1 MKTGIVAL
9 VGRPNVGKSTLLN
22 QIMHQK
28 VSITSPRPQTTRRLI
43 QAAYADER
51 GQIIF
56 IDTPGIFAKIE
67 GQVAAKI
74 NALATKW
81 QGNVDLIVYMVDK
94 TRARGREEN
103 RILGLVRQAKVPK
116 IMVYNKIDIK
126 KPDYTYEYRVYESE
140 FDDIVSISAL
150 KGQHIKTLLEKIF
163 SFLKESD
170 TPLFDSQNLP
180 PSKLLNL
187 NSRLFLAELVRE
199 KIFLTF
205 RQEVPYTVGVEVEEI
220 RDEKE
225 LFYLKAKIFTLTDKY
240 KRVIIGHGGENIKK
254 IGIMVRRELEL
265 ITNKKVYVDLQVE
278 TDKHWPER
286 LLI

>member
-43 QAAYADER
+43 QAAYEDER

-67 GQVAAKI
+67 GQVAARI
-74 NALATKW
+74 NTLATKW
-81 QGNVDLIVYMVDK
+81 RGNVNLVVYLVDK

-140 FDDIVSISAL
+140 FDDLVSISAL

-163 SFLKESD
+163 NFLKEGY
-170 TPLFDSQNLP
+170 TPLFDSQSLP

-187 NSRLFLAELVRE
+187 DSRLFLAELVRE

-205 RQEVPYTVGVEVEEI
+205 RQEIPYTVGVEVEKI
-220 RDEKE
+220 RDEEE

-240 KRVIIGHGGENIKK
+240 KRVIIGHEGENIKK

>member
-43 QAAYADER
+43 QAAYEDER

-67 GQVAAKI
+67 GQVAARI
-74 NALATKW
+74 NTLATKW
-81 QGNVDLIVYMVDK
+81 RGNVNLVVYLVDK

-140 FDDIVSISAL
+140 FDDLVSISAL

-163 SFLKESD
+163 NFLKEGY
-170 TPLFDSQNLP
+170 TPLFDSQSLP

-187 NSRLFLAELVRE
+187 DSRLFLAELVRE

-205 RQEVPYTVGVEVEEI
+205 RQEIPYTVGVEVEKI
-220 RDEKE
+220 RDEEE

-240 KRVIIGHGGENIKK
+240 KRVIIGHEGENIKK

-265 ITNKKVYVDLQVE
+265 ITNKKVYVGLQVE

>member
-56 IDTPGIFAKIE
+56 IDTPGIFAKVE

-74 NALATKW
+74 NALAAKW

-140 FDDIVSISAL
+140 FDDVVSISAL

-163 SFLKESD
+163 NFLKESD